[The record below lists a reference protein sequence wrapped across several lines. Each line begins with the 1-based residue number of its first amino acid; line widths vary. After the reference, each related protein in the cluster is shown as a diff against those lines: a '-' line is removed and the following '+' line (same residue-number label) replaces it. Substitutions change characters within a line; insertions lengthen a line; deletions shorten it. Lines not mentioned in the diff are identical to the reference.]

1 MAFGPLPRHPSNKG
15 DIMEKL
21 ITIIIATLGII
32 GFVAIFG
39 LLFAFP
45 IKWCWNY
52 TMPYLFELKEITWGQ
67 AWCLN
72 FICHCLIKA
81 SQTNNNN

>member
-1 MAFGPLPRHPSNKG
+1 VDKIAVVMFT
-15 DIMEKL
+15 
-21 ITIIIATLGII
+21 TIGMVVFAAGI
-32 GFVAIFG
+32 G

-52 TMPYLFELKEITWGQ
+52 TMPVLFGLKTILWGQ

-72 FICHCLIKA
+72 FLAPCLIKNA
-81 SQTNNNN
+81 IQK